1 LACLRSAHESHVCIA
16 SGRSTGR
23 RGAGERRRPLGQRE
37 GNLAVKWLAG
47 ALVVLAA
54 AIVAAALIIAN
65 SAATVNVH
73 VDGPVT
79 VCHTVSLSYANTC

>member
-1 LACLRSAHESHVCIA
+1 
-16 SGRSTGR
+16 
-23 RGAGERRRPLGQRE
+23 
-37 GNLAVKWLAG
+37 VKWLAG